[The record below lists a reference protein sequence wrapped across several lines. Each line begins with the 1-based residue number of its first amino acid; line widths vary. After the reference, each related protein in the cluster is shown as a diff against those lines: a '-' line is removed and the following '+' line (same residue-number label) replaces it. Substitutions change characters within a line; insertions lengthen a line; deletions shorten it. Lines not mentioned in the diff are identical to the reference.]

1 MRDEQGGGGRDGGG
15 KKGEEGM
22 WEGGEGREEREVRR
36 GKGGEGDLM
45 TRMTRELYLG
55 IYVYMT
61 RISYVCTYVC
71 THIDL
76 TCVYI
81 YVYTHKRPDDANDT
95 DVE

>member
-1 MRDEQGGGGRDGGG
+1 
-15 KKGEEGM
+15 
-22 WEGGEGREEREVRR
+22 
-36 GKGGEGDLM
+36 M